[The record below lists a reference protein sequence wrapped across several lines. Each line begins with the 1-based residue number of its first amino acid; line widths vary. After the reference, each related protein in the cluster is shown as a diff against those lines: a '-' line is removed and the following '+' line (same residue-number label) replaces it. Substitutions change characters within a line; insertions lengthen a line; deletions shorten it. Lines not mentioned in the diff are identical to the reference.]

1 MHGIVFTSW
10 NTKNNGTIIQIKR
23 QSAGVNISAG
33 GGILMQQRAARIQMK
48 MRRTLK
54 IWVYIFFI
62 VICVLVAFGIRK
74 VMDKTKDDVQNVDE
88 DNFEEINFESAYQ
101 LLNQDLF
108 GKNSIQWI
116 DDVLKQ
122 EIFLYSEEVKGEFVE
137 VQNEK
142 SSFPAR
148 LISAL
153 EKMIYQSLDSSLDKF
168 SWEDIKESIY
178 FETMKEFGAEHFEL
192 DLEKMEYL
200 FPEVMKN
207 ADVENVYEA
216 YRLVSGE
223 SNCEMMFHFHMTD
236 NQDNYVFIVD
246 SGGSEGIVN
255 VVLTERIDDKF
266 IVISRFET
274 QNSGYGRVI
283 QFDNQ
288 FYYVLLE
295 YNYSLKNYDGVR
307 IYKLGDNAGQENLKI
322 KYLPYN
328 YVWKN
333 IYNVSEGVELDAY
346 LESIKNDITSD
357 KYLERGKA
365 EGIYVYYG
373 DEQEASNFIVQ
384 ENEKQYLN
392 NEYYWIDFANI
403 GVPVYMRKSNLV
415 PSSYRDIWHLRS
427 VFYIQNTE
435 NNLINELNKLEI
447 GYYAPVAGEVVLV
460 QMWFKR
466 MGGKVYTCCLYHVSD
481 YNYVLAVFLVE
492 GDQIT
497 RIRTDMICPQRHF
510 VLKEKRMN

>member
-1 MHGIVFTSW
+1 
-10 NTKNNGTIIQIKR
+10 
-23 QSAGVNISAG
+23 
-33 GGILMQQRAARIQMK
+33 MK
-48 MRRTLK
+48 LREDGMRRTLK

-62 VICVLVAFGIRK
+62 TMCVLVAFCVKK

-88 DNFEEINFESAYQ
+88 ENFEEINFESAYQ

-108 GKNSIQWI
+108 GKNSVQWL
-116 DDVLKQ
+116 DDALKQ

-137 VQNEK
+137 VQNEE
-142 SSFPAR
+142 SIFPAR

-153 EKMIYQSLDSSLDKF
+153 EKMIYQSIDSSLDKF
-168 SWEDIKESIY
+168 AWEDIQESIY
-178 FETMKEFGAEHFEL
+178 FETMKEFGAEDFEL
-192 DLEKMEYL
+192 DLEKMENL
-200 FPEVMKN
+200 FPVMMKN
-207 ADVENVYEA
+207 ADVENIYEA
-216 YRLVSGE
+216 YKLVSGE

-255 VVLTERIDDKF
+255 VVLTERIDDEF
-266 IVISRFET
+266 IVISKFET

-283 QFDNQ
+283 QFDDQ
-288 FYYVLLE
+288 FYYVFLE

-307 IYKLGDNAGQENLKI
+307 IYKLRDNTEQENLKI

-333 IYNVSEGVELDAY
+333 IYNASEGVELDAY
-346 LESIKNDITSD
+346 LERIKGDITSD
-357 KYLERGKA
+357 EYLENGRA
-365 EGIYVYYG
+365 EGVSVFYG
-373 DEQEASNFIVQ
+373 DEEEADDFTVP
-384 ENEKQYLN
+384 EDEEKYFS
-392 NEYYWIDFANI
+392 NEYYRIDFANI

-427 VFYIQNTE
+427 VFYIQNPE
-435 NNLINELNKLEI
+435 DDLISELDKLEI
-447 GYYAPVAGEVVLV
+447 GYYAPAAGEVVLV

-481 YNYVLAVFLVE
+481 YNYVLTVFLVE
-492 GDQIT
+492 GDQVT
-497 RIRTDMICPQRHF
+497 QIRTDMICPQRHF
-510 VLKEKRMN
+510 VLKEGEVNIY